1 VHHDADGERLN
12 ARIKRTEW
20 IEEGKQIGKSFS
32 LARDGK
38 TFYASVAIQKQ
49 GAVYRVRVDEI
60 DEDLIDAEIFA
71 REDSR
76 TFESL
81 NEAIAFIELT
91 TAVKI
96 EDLKPSKGQKWFF

>member
-1 VHHDADGERLN
+1 MFIDVEHLRIVAERN
-12 ARIKRTEW
+12 IH
-20 IEEGKQIGKSFS
+20 I
-32 LARDGK
+32 
-38 TFYASVAIQKQ
+38 
-49 GAVYRVRVDEI
+49 VRWPHFVDEI

-96 EDLKPSKGQKWFF
+96 EDLKPSKGQKWF